1 LASVSSALLPPNAT
15 SLERALEEAAARMSD
30 VPVAVGDLW
39 NPSTCPSSLLPW
51 LAWALSV
58 DAWDPAW
65 TETQKRQ
72 AIRAAFLVHRH
83 KGTAGA
89 VKRALAALGYDTAV
103 VEWFQE
109 SPPADPYT
117 FAVEAQI
124 DERGI
129 SAELYDELERI
140 ALETK
145 NARSHLT
152 RVSLI
157 GKLPSA
163 WRFHGATVAA
173 ETVEVLPY
181 ALTELST
188 SAGARIACAVVAHET
203 VTLNP
208 LVSP

>member
-1 LASVSSALLPPNAT
+1 VSSLLPWNAT
-15 SLERALEEAAARMSD
+15 AQERALDEAFARIGD
-30 VPVAVGDLW
+30 VPLPIRAMW
-39 NPSTCPSSLLPW
+39 NPDTCPASHLPW

-58 DAWDPAW
+58 DGWNATW
-65 TETQKRQ
+65 TEAQKRA
-72 AIRAAFLVHRH
+72 AIKASFAVHRI

-89 VKRALAALGYDTAV
+89 VKRALAALGYDTDL
-103 VEWFQE
+103 VEWFEE
-109 SPPADPYT
+109 SPPAAAYT
-117 FAVEAQI
+117 FAVEALI

-163 WRFHGATVAA
+163 WRFHGTTVAA

-188 SAGARIACAVVAHET
+188 SAGARFACAVVAHET